1 MAHPAHPGTTGLT
14 VAWPHGHQNVKN
26 LSGNKP
32 LWWTWSP
39 DAYLVLRYLIATVH
53 LNVSSM
59 KPWISFMLLYS
70 LLLLLP
76 GAGASS
82 EIHLYQTQ
90 YYYSLT
96 CHMPLTT
103 PVGCS
108 AFFVLHDNTFFAPRQ
123 GLSLGGRSKTT
134 SIGFWPIFDLFWPA
148 TTVAC
153 TPSLLLA
160 ILDEFK

>member
-1 MAHPAHPGTTGLT
+1 MSLLPSVFQGNMNYWSKDTICIVFFYGSTLHPPTFLLLLCTTYLCL
-14 VAWPHGHQNVKN
+14 PHKN
-26 LSGNKP
+26 NFMKA
-32 LWWTWSP
+32 T
-39 DAYLVLRYLIATVH
+39 AELIH

-134 SIGFWPIFDLFWPA
+134 SIGFWPIFDQLP
-148 TTVAC
+148 TL
-153 TPSLLLA
+153 SLTSLTLNV
-160 ILDEFK
+160 